1 MTVPPS
7 MGKERMYVTQV
18 SCVFHEERLI
28 NYRVLQS
35 QLAAQIFEQFL
46 DLGGREGERGTQHS
60 LEGQRGRPIFL
71 APEAQFVYCKLS
83 CCTLYVHCCLVYSLS
98 VFRPL

>member
-7 MGKERMYVTQV
+7 MGKEERMYVTQV
-18 SCVFHEERLI
+18 SCVLHEERLI

-46 DLGGREGERGTQHS
+46 DLGGREREREELNILLKVKGGDQ
-60 LEGQRGRPIFL
+60 
-71 APEAQFVYCKLS
+71 LS
-83 CCTLYVHCCLVYSLS
+83 CCTLYMHCCLV
-98 VFRPL
+98 